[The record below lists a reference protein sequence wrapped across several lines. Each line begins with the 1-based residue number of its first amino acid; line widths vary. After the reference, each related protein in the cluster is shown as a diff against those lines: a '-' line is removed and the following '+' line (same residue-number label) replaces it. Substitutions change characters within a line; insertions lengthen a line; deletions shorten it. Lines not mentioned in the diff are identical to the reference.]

1 MNPGGVDV
9 DFFVSHY
16 WGHNFRSTL
25 SSLEKFAEKRY
36 KEIGKASADEV
47 VFWICLFALDQ
58 HRPGEEVR
66 KQGYSKFVQASDL
79 IAPSIQF

>member
-1 MNPGGVDV
+1 MDV
-9 DFFVSHY
+9 FVSHY
-16 WGHNFRSTL
+16 WGHDFRSTL

-58 HRPGEEVR
+58 HRAGEEVR
-66 KQGYSKFVQASDL
+66 EQAFSKFVQRSV
-79 IAPSIQF
+79 